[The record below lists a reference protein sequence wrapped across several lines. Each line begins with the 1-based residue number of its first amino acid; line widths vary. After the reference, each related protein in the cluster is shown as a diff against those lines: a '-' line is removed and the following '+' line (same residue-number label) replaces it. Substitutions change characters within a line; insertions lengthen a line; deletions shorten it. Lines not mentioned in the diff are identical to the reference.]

1 MLLRLIY
8 LILLLN
14 FFKPLFC
21 HCCFCFSEDD
31 VCDLNLLALPSSSSS
46 HFKVKVSPECSA
58 FFWSGRNNGD
68 VQAAA
73 CSTVQQNITN
83 PLPKPQAT
91 VDETQPEE
99 PGINYCVVEQTPNN
113 SEKHSGF
120 NEQKSCDAI
129 TNSTSFDQSTVNSDA
144 NVDSLGDLADFR
156 CENLPTSK
164 EASITLRPDGSIPE
178 QLESEASCKID
189 AKSVSSHIYFTLQ
202 SDNCELNSEEVS
214 SEIPVSQSI
223 RYCEETCKVDSD
235 GIHVSA
241 HRVQPITFALECCT
255 MNSEEALSD
264 FVVLQPPNC
273 TDLLQSQLSY
283 HTCVTG
289 SPYECREHRHSSPLK
304 RRKRCHSYM
313 TDSPLKC
320 GKLPLREVD
329 RVHQESA
336 GYLEKCFFDGCK
348 SHKRKRIKFSQAVS
362 VLTNRSVL
370 ELFESDTSSDFEGF
384 TEANE
389 QVIKCDLSYD
399 EVSEAELSIDS
410 DIEWASTSTDS
421 ILESHSADAETAIF
435 LENSMASIAPTI
447 TSVMKSCTLSEA
459 DMKMAHGSE
468 SPITHS
474 SSNQNVL
481 TVADLS
487 NLESNSELHFPNNT
501 FMNFTGVFNCIR
513 KDIPASATENYYSRC
528 TSQQEDILTCI
539 DKDSSEVLIKPLSLN
554 ENYSSHSIMKD
565 ESGLNQFSADNKSG
579 SVMAWNVKLNQVP
592 TNEKLP
598 LKLTNAKITTSRS
611 WQPVVYLS
619 KCANWERGCGRDKK
633 EQVSVSDSHSA
644 LQDEF
649 LTSRSSEVYSLVEA
663 SNGFRKLRRKLNF
676 SHVSN
681 EGQPSGLKE
690 KTSQRKKGKCSG
702 IMTTLPSENMS
713 ASPTCM
719 SNTDAMCCKI
729 EMPEITHVSDL
740 IDLESNGEINVEE
753 GLKEKKSLRKKGK
766 CSAILKTVTSENM
779 SASPMSNTDAL
790 FCNVEMPELT
800 NVFDLVDLESNREIN
815 VEEVLGNDI
824 LGNDQ
829 KLCSKSSTADCLNRN
844 SVGLHFSEIT
854 IKHDSNSTFS
864 EAEHRNK
871 VYSNSTTTS
880 GNITTVKSDKTLIRN
895 INVVEIP
902 MHTSDF
908 TKISDDV
915 RNANAA
921 CNLKARELMK
931 TDKNF
936 QEASSDSN
944 FVGKMHFKFC
954 YDEIQNNKLWQP
966 VIILDRS
973 SVKPNFPFPCPS
985 GVSTSGRS
993 DAEHVAKMSCIPS
1006 GTSVKPLSSGHSI
1019 FVLADAVGSE
1029 VPVAR
1034 NEVLSSDERRIIRS
1048 LVVLL
1053 NRCDSQLSDSRVDV
1067 SIQKMASTKAG
1078 LVEKQNLLDINN
1090 RDRCPANAIS
1100 LTNHRK
1106 DVNVAVDFKGNKRH
1120 LQEDEVKDVG
1130 TLGCGQ
1136 GASEKLTARI
1146 CRSRTFENS
1155 NRLHNV
1161 GVNARKKLTD
1171 TDVNRRKTS
1180 GSNAVRN
1187 GCAEEPLEAV
1197 GRIGLPNSVLLRN
1210 SDVGIVSSDNT
1221 SNGES
1226 SDMNLESS
1234 EISDGQKCRCNIFS
1248 QLNRSLSRKYLD
1260 WSKPETYAGSLN
1272 SRLRWTSKTNSN
1284 ECLDL
1289 FNKKACSSCTHRNR
1303 SFNPFLPRSKAD
1315 WSKTSSVEEES
1326 DLND

>member
-1 MLLRLIY
+1 
-8 LILLLN
+8 
-14 FFKPLFC
+14 
-21 HCCFCFSEDD
+21 
-31 VCDLNLLALPSSSSS
+31 
-46 HFKVKVSPECSA
+46 
-58 FFWSGRNNGD
+58 
-68 VQAAA
+68 
-73 CSTVQQNITN
+73 
-83 PLPKPQAT
+83 
-91 VDETQPEE
+91 
-99 PGINYCVVEQTPNN
+99 
-113 SEKHSGF
+113 
-120 NEQKSCDAI
+120 
-129 TNSTSFDQSTVNSDA
+129 
-144 NVDSLGDLADFR
+144 
-156 CENLPTSK
+156 
-164 EASITLRPDGSIPE
+164 
-178 QLESEASCKID
+178 
-189 AKSVSSHIYFTLQ
+189 
-202 SDNCELNSEEVS
+202 
-214 SEIPVSQSI
+214 
-223 RYCEETCKVDSD
+223 
-235 GIHVSA
+235 
-241 HRVQPITFALECCT
+241 
-255 MNSEEALSD
+255 
-264 FVVLQPPNC
+264 
-273 TDLLQSQLSY
+273 
-283 HTCVTG
+283 
-289 SPYECREHRHSSPLK
+289 
-304 RRKRCHSYM
+304 M

-336 GYLEKCFFDGCK
+336 GYLEKRFFDGCK

-592 TNEKLP
+592 TSEKLP
-598 LKLTNAKITTSRS
+598 LTLTNAKITTSRS

-740 IDLESNGEINVEE
+740 IDLESNGEINFEEGLKEKKSLRKKRKCSAILKTVTSENMSASPMSNTDALCCNVEMPEIMHVSDLIDLESNGEINVEE
-753 GLKEKKSLRKKGK
+753 GLKEKKSLRKKRK

-829 KLCSKSSTADCLNRN
+829 KLCSKSSTVDCLNRN

-993 DAEHVAKMSCIPS
+993 DAEHVAKMSCVPS

-1019 FVLADAVGSE
+1019 FVLADAAGSE

-1180 GSNAVRN
+1180 GSDAVRN

-1315 WSKTSSVEEES
+1315 WSKTSSVEES